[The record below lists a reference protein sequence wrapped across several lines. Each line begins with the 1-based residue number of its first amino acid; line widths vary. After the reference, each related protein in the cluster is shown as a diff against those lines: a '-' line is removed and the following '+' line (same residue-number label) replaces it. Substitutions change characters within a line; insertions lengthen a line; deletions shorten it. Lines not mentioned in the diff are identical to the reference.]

1 MSGCTRKLNTQN
13 ILLLLFIMVFCS
25 SAYSQQQPSAKTK
38 AQQDSINF
46 ANFHKMIEDRI
57 HNDWPF
63 IKRFEGDNEKLGA
76 SKPGEK
82 RVVFMGNS
90 ITENWI
96 NMDPEY
102 FTSHNGYINRGIGGQ
117 TTPQMLVRFREDV
130 INLKPDVVVILAGI
144 NDIAQNTG
152 PIKLEDT
159 FGNLVSMAQLAQAN
173 HIKVVFSSVLPAY
186 TISWHP
192 GIDPKPQIKQL
203 NAMLK
208 NYADKNSIYYIDYYD
223 AMVAPD
229 GGIQKNLAMEGLH
242 PNLAGYKVMEPMA
255 QKVIE
260 KALKTPFK
268 K

>member
-1 MSGCTRKLNTQN
+1 MTGRTIKPILQN
-13 ILLLLFIMVFCS
+13 PLLVLFLTLVCGHTY
-25 SAYSQQQPSAKTK
+25 AQQQPDAKTK

-46 ANFHKMIEDRI
+46 ANFHKMIEDGI

-63 IKRFEGDNEKLGA
+63 VKRFEADNEKLGA
-76 SKPGEK
+76 PKPGEK

-96 NMDPEY
+96 NMDPGY
-102 FTSHNGYINRGIGGQ
+102 FKEHGYINRGIGGQ

-130 INLKPDVVVILAGI
+130 VNLKPDVVVILAGI

-159 FGNLVSMAQLAQAN
+159 FGNLVSMAQLSIAN
-173 HIKVVFSSVLPAY
+173 HIKVIFSSILPAHA
-186 TISWHP
+186 ISWHP

-208 NYADKNSIYYIDYYD
+208 DYAYKNNVFYIDYYG

-229 GGIQKNLAMEGLH
+229 GGIQKKLAMEGLH
-242 PNLAGYKVMEPMA
+242 PNLAGYKVMEPSG
-255 QKVIE
+255 QKVIS
-260 KALKTPFK
+260 KALKTSFK